1 MIVGS
6 ALVLPSWSSP
16 SGSEAGREDTMA
28 GSKLAPSS
36 IRERERGVRAG
47 SQGGIRDGGGL
58 EEREGVEGR
67 GGEGWGREGWGGEGR
82 GGKGKGSR
90 RVRYRQALF
99 RHTNAVGTRGESF
112 PMTACMKCCSDG
124 EKGCTFSLCTHLT
137 GTTRKGA
144 ETGSSLQTGTRYTPK
159 TVLPQKWPTLACY
172 QPA

>member
-58 EEREGVEGR
+58 GESEGVEGW
-67 GGEGWGREGWGGEGR
+67 GGEGWGREGR
-82 GGKGKGSR
+82 GGVGKGSR
-90 RVRYRQALF
+90 KERYRQALF
-99 RHTNAVGTRGESF
+99 RHTNAVGTRGERAF
-112 PMTACMKCCSDG
+112 
-124 EKGCTFSLCTHLT
+124 L
-137 GTTRKGA
+137 
-144 ETGSSLQTGTRYTPK
+144 
-159 TVLPQKWPTLACY
+159 
-172 QPA
+172 

>member
-58 EEREGVEGR
+58 GEREGLEGR
-67 GGEGWGREGWGGEGR
+67 GLRKE
-82 GGKGKGSR
+82 
-90 RVRYRQALF
+90 RYRQALF
-99 RHTNAVGTRGESF
+99 RHTNAVGTRDERAF
-112 PMTACMKCCSDG
+112 
-124 EKGCTFSLCTHLT
+124 L
-137 GTTRKGA
+137 
-144 ETGSSLQTGTRYTPK
+144 
-159 TVLPQKWPTLACY
+159 
-172 QPA
+172 

>member
-58 EEREGVEGR
+58 GEREGVEGR
-67 GGEGWGREGWGGEGR
+67 GREGIKER
-82 GGKGKGSR
+82 K
-90 RVRYRQALF
+90 VQA
-99 RHTNAVGTRGESF
+99 GII
-112 PMTACMKCCSDG
+112 
-124 EKGCTFSLCTHLT
+124 
-137 GTTRKGA
+137 
-144 ETGSSLQTGTRYTPK
+144 
-159 TVLPQKWPTLACY
+159 
-172 QPA
+172 